1 MQWLNSPSIAVLG
14 KNLDAL
20 WQREKVIAQNI
31 SNATTPNYKRKVVS
45 FEEELARKLDGLKAN
60 HNKNDVRDA
69 IDSTS
74 YIVVE
79 DDKTTMN
86 VDGNNV
92 ELDEEYL
99 LLMETSKQYEY
110 AERLLSDKFSRLR
123 YAIKGGQ

>member
-45 FEEELARKLDGLKAN
+45 FEEELARKLDGLTAN
-60 HNKNDVRDA
+60 HNKNDVREA

-74 YIVVE
+74 YIIVE